1 MNCNEENRGGDDRE
15 TEAPVL
21 RNSVEAEGKPVI
33 QIGSITDQH
42 LTIDDNLLV
51 DPKLLFIGS
60 KIGEGAHG
68 KVYEGRY
75 RNQIVAIKVLHRGS
89 TVEER
94 AALENRFAREVN
106 MMSRVKHENLVKF
119 IGACKEPLMVIVT
132 ELLPGMSLRKYL
144 MNNRK
149 QQLDP
154 RLAINFA
161 LDIAR
166 AMDCLHANGIIH
178 RDLKPDNLLL
188 TANQRS
194 VKLADFGLAREESV
208 TEMMTAETGTYRW
221 MAPELY
227 STVTLRQG
235 EKKHYNNKVDVYS
248 FGIVLWELLT
258 NRMPFEGMSNLQAAY
273 AAAFKQE
280 RPSIPGDIPPDLA
293 FIVQSCW
300 VEDSKMRPSF
310 SQIIRM
316 LNAYL
321 FTLPPP
327 SSPSSPSSPKSDT
340 TETPTSS
347 NGRWNMVLKGA
358 LSYILPKLLR
368 LSSMKELELTHAF
381 IVKAGLCNHIP
392 VMTKLIAFS
401 SLSPSGSLPHA
412 HALFQDIS
420 MDDSFICNTMIRAYS
435 NSVFP
440 LKALLIYNHMQRM
453 DVHSDHFTYNFVLKA
468 CARAIKCTEKDD
480 QCFGHDIISRK
491 GAEIHSRVLKLGL
504 DQDHHVQNS
513 LLLMYSG
520 CGLVVFARMLFE
532 EMTVRSAVSWN
543 IMMSAYN
550 RVRDYKSADSLL
562 QLMPQTNSGIRA
574 TEVTFISILG
584 ACAETG
590 SLEMGKKIHESLK
603 AEHYRIEGYLGNAI
617 VDMYAKCGE
626 LSLALEVFN
635 EMEMKPVSCW
645 NAMIMGLA
653 VHGYCE
659 RALDMFDSME
669 AGNDDHKPNR
679 VTFVAIL
686 IACSHKGLVAE
697 GRHFLSLMINKYKI
711 MPDLKHYGCM
721 VDLLSRWGFLQEAY
735 EMIKGCPFSSCAVVW
750 RTLLGGCRVH
760 RHLELGE
767 EAFCKLGELE
777 ARKDGDYVLL
787 SNIYA
792 EEERWDDVG
801 RLRNEMIE
809 YGVCKKAGSSH
820 VKIQ

>member
-347 NGRWNMVLKGA
+347 NGT
-358 LSYILPKLLR
+358 IT
-368 LSSMKELELTHAF
+368 E
-381 IVKAGLCNHIP
+381 
-392 VMTKLIAFS
+392 FS
-401 SLSPSGSLPHA
+401 
-412 HALFQDIS
+412 
-420 MDDSFICNTMIRAYS
+420 
-435 NSVFP
+435 
-440 LKALLIYNHMQRM
+440 
-453 DVHSDHFTYNFVLKA
+453 
-468 CARAIKCTEKDD
+468 ARA
-480 QCFGHDIISRK
+480 R
-491 GAEIHSRVLKLGL
+491 
-504 DQDHHVQNS
+504 
-513 LLLMYSG
+513 
-520 CGLVVFARMLFE
+520 
-532 EMTVRSAVSWN
+532 
-543 IMMSAYN
+543 
-550 RVRDYKSADSLL
+550 
-562 QLMPQTNSGIRA
+562 
-574 TEVTFISILG
+574 
-584 ACAETG
+584 
-590 SLEMGKKIHESLK
+590 GK
-603 AEHYRIEGYLGNAI
+603 
-617 VDMYAKCGE
+617 
-626 LSLALEVFN
+626 F
-635 EMEMKPVSCW
+635 
-645 NAMIMGLA
+645 
-653 VHGYCE
+653 
-659 RALDMFDSME
+659 
-669 AGNDDHKPNR
+669 
-679 VTFVAIL
+679 
-686 IACSHKGLVAE
+686 
-697 GRHFLSLMINKYKI
+697 
-711 MPDLKHYGCM
+711 
-721 VDLLSRWGFLQEAY
+721 GFLRQLFAA
-735 EMIKGCPFSSCAVVW
+735 KRAKNS
-750 RTLLGGCRVH
+750 
-760 RHLELGE
+760 
-767 EAFCKLGELE
+767 
-777 ARKDGDYVLL
+777 
-787 SNIYA
+787 
-792 EEERWDDVG
+792 
-801 RLRNEMIE
+801 
-809 YGVCKKAGSSH
+809 
-820 VKIQ
+820 Q